1 MLKGEISGALFPLL
15 FFIFVS
21 SPAQG
26 STLNF
31 NICWER
37 TASLEAVQRHSN
49 AVAQLKNRGERIP
62 KPEVKSG
69 PGKLYIFDAGILKK
83 VKKYVPPAEEK
94 GPIDVVRL
102 KSAKNE
108 WESAQIGIWTPGKIN
123 QLKYHITDLIH
134 ENGKHVIKGNGPNI
148 RTYFV
153 YNVVTKKTS
162 STEVSLDM
170 DIDVRSLN
178 NRRSFRYEEEPVA
191 LLDLP
196 WIDVEKETSQ
206 ALWLDIYTPKSTPA
220 GKYSGNII
228 METQRQILSKIPLEI
243 EVLPFELDEAREWS
257 RGAYISKFIDKKE
270 AENLV
275 EHGHTQVSWWT
286 SSGYR
291 LRLKNGQISAD
302 FSPSLD
308 YLKMLDNVG
317 MTGPHTVFLGGD
329 TPKLINDI
337 FLLLNR
343 PAITGG
349 RDIKYRGQYGA
360 TDLTA
365 PFEQYLSQTLKQFY
379 DQMKS
384 CGHEEILTVILDEPD
399 HRPRPE
405 RLNWYNKIFS
415 IVEKQ
420 VPELQTFGVFY
431 HKDDEKKLSL
441 HHDVWSTNCP
451 SINKYEACK
460 EANRKLF
467 TYHGG
472 FNFYGSPG
480 KPRFSIGII
489 PWVYEADGTFYWA
502 IWNHD
507 MNQREKDDIF
517 SPLTFRGQSTT
528 IGRST
533 GKANSGPI
541 STLIHKGFREAVD
554 DARYIKTFEKLL
566 DHVSTAS
573 SKMENRINEQKR
585 WLKGVQTI
593 FRKRLY
599 VRGGHVQ
606 NHKQWKNWHRPVT
619 SITIYDSFGKKM
631 DLSDLN
637 EFTVQFRNDIIQR
650 ILSLKAITLNK
661 ING

>member
-1 MLKGEISGALFPLL
+1 MFKGEISAALFPLL

-21 SPAQG
+21 TPAQG

-31 NICWER
+31 NIYWER
-37 TASLEAVQRHSN
+37 TASLEAVQRHSD
-49 AVAQLKNRGERIP
+49 AVAQLKNRGERIS
-62 KPEVKSG
+62 KPEVQSG
-69 PGKLYIFDAGILKK
+69 PGELFIFNAGILKK
-83 VKKYVPPAEEK
+83 VKKYPPPAEDER
-94 GPIDVVRL
+94 PIDVVRL

-108 WESAQIGIWTPGKIN
+108 WESAQIGIWTPEKIN
-123 QLKYHITDLIH
+123 HLKYHITDLIH
-134 ENGKHVIKGNGPNI
+134 ENGQHVIKGTGPNI

-162 STEVSLDM
+162 STEVSVDM
-170 DIDVRSLN
+170 DIDVRLQN
-178 NRRSFRYEEEPVA
+178 NQHSFRYEEEPVA

-206 ALWLDIYTPKSTPA
+206 ALWLDIYTSKSTPS
-220 GKYSGNII
+220 GKYCGDILI
-228 METQRQILSKIPLEI
+228 ETPKRILSKIPIEI
-243 EVLPFELDEAREWS
+243 KVLPFELDEAREWS

-270 AENLV
+270 AENIV

-286 SSGYR
+286 SNGYH

-302 FSPSLD
+302 FSPSLN

-317 MTGPHTVFLGGD
+317 MTGPHTIFLGGN
-329 TPKLINDI
+329 TPKLINNI
-337 FLLLNR
+337 FSLLNR
-343 PAITGG
+343 PTITGG
-349 RDIKYRGQYGA
+349 RDIKYRGQYEA

-365 PFEQYLSQTLKQFY
+365 PFEKYLRQTLKQFY
-379 DQMKS
+379 HQMKS
-384 CGHEEILTVILDEPD
+384 HGHEDILTIILDEPD

-405 RLNWYNKIFS
+405 RLNWYNKIFP
-415 IVEKQ
+415 IIEEQ
-420 VPELQTFGVFY
+420 TPELQTFGVFY
-431 HKDDEKKLSL
+431 HKNDEKKLSHY
-441 HHDVWSTNCP
+441 HHVWSTNCP
-451 SINKYEACK
+451 SIKKYEACK

-507 MNQREKDDIF
+507 TAHREKDDIF
-517 SPLTFRGQSTT
+517 SPLTFGGQAIT

-533 GKANSGPI
+533 GGSNSGPI

-566 DHVSTAS
+566 DRLSVAS
-573 SKMENRINEQKR
+573 SKKENRIYEQKR
-585 WLKGVQTI
+585 WIKGVQKI

-606 NHKQWKNWHRPVT
+606 NHKKWKDWHRPAA
-619 SITIYDSFGKKM
+619 SIIIYNSFGEKM

-637 EFTVQFRNDIIQR
+637 EFTVQFREDIIQR
-650 ILSLKAITLNK
+650 ILSF
-661 ING
+661 